1 MNTIKI
7 LSSEDIK
14 NLVSMKEAINTIAT
28 AFCDLSAKNVNMPL
42 RTITDFGEN
51 ELTLFYK
58 PSLMPSLHSVGIKL
72 LSQYKT
78 GGKNG
83 HPTIQGI
90 VVLID
95 PENNTTQAILDG
107 TYLTALRTGA
117 ASGVATR
124 ALSREDSE
132 TFVLFGAGAQGYT
145 QFEAVCCARNI
156 KKAYIFDINK
166 EAIDRF
172 IRHYQNLGQVSL
184 YPGEDLSVL
193 PEADIISTVTNS
205 KQPLFPLELLK
216 KGAHINAIGS
226 YNPSMHELPTNIFT
240 SASLF
245 VDHKDSCFSESGDII
260 IPLSEGLLPPEHYKG
275 EIGEVLLSRIPGRT
289 SPEEIT
295 VFKSVGIAI
304 QDLAAANYAYRQAC
318 QQGRGTNIQL

>member
-78 GGKNG
+78 GSKNG

-156 KKAYIFDINK
+156 KKPISSILTKRPSTDLSGITKISDRSAYIREKTCPSFRKPI
-166 EAIDRF
+166 
-172 IRHYQNLGQVSL
+172 
-184 YPGEDLSVL
+184 LSA
-193 PEADIISTVTNS
+193 P
-205 KQPLFPLELLK
+205 
-216 KGAHINAIGS
+216 
-226 YNPSMHELPTNIFT
+226 
-240 SASLF
+240 
-245 VDHKDSCFSESGDII
+245 
-260 IPLSEGLLPPEHYKG
+260 
-275 EIGEVLLSRIPGRT
+275 
-289 SPEEIT
+289 
-295 VFKSVGIAI
+295 
-304 QDLAAANYAYRQAC
+304 
-318 QQGRGTNIQL
+318 

>member
-58 PSLMPSLHSVGIKL
+58 PSLMPSLHSVGLKL

-107 TYLTALRTGA
+107 H
-117 ASGVATR
+117 
-124 ALSREDSE
+124 LSDSP
-132 TFVLFGAGAQGYT
+132 A
-145 QFEAVCCARNI
+145 
-156 KKAYIFDINK
+156 
-166 EAIDRF
+166 DRSCQRC
-172 IRHYQNLGQVSL
+172 RH
-184 YPGEDLSVL
+184 PC
-193 PEADIISTVTNS
+193 P
-205 KQPLFPLELLK
+205 F
-216 KGAHINAIGS
+216 
-226 YNPSMHELPTNIFT
+226 
-240 SASLF
+240 
-245 VDHKDSCFSESGDII
+245 
-260 IPLSEGLLPPEHYKG
+260 
-275 EIGEVLLSRIPGRT
+275 PGRLGNIRAFRSR
-289 SPEEIT
+289 SPRIYP
-295 VFKSVGIAI
+295 VRSR
-304 QDLAAANYAYRQAC
+304 LLC
-318 QQGRGTNIQL
+318 P